1 MTEKQIITLWKKG
14 LSKNKLAE
22 IYRREYN
29 EQIKTIRRSTKHRHD
44 GRFVT
49 NYEALYQVE
58 KTICKYLRNGHKNID
73 KIKGMR

>member
-1 MTEKQIITLWKKG
+1 MTEKQIIDLWKKG

-44 GRFVT
+44 GRFIT

-58 KTICKYLRNGHKNID
+58 KTIYKYLKRK
-73 KIKGMR
+73 

>member
-1 MTEKQIITLWKKG
+1 VTEKQIIILWKKG

-44 GRFVT
+44 GRFIT
-49 NYEALYQVE
+49 NHEALYKVE
-58 KTICKYLRNGHKNID
+58 ITIYKYLKN
-73 KIKGMR
+73 

>member
-29 EQIKTIRRSTKHRHD
+29 EQIKTIRRSPKHRHD
-44 GRFVT
+44 GKFVT
-49 NYEALYQVE
+49 NYEALFQVE
-58 KTICKYLRNGHKNID
+58 KAIYKYLKN
-73 KIKGMR
+73 

>member
-1 MTEKQIITLWKKG
+1 MTEKQIIILWRKG

-44 GRFVT
+44 GRFIT
-49 NYEALYQVE
+49 NYEALHQVE
-58 KTICKYLRNGHKNID
+58 KAIYKYL
-73 KIKGMR
+73 IKKK

>member
-1 MTEKQIITLWKKG
+1 MTENQIIILWKKG

-44 GRFVT
+44 GRFIT
-49 NYEALYQVE
+49 NYEALNQVE
-58 KTICKYLRNGHKNID
+58 KTIYKYLKN
-73 KIKGMR
+73 

>member
-1 MTEKQIITLWKKG
+1 MTETQIITLWKKG

-44 GRFVT
+44 GRFIT

-58 KTICKYLRNGHKNID
+58 KAIYKYLKKVD
-73 KIKGMR
+73 KFC